1 MWFLRAFGHVI
12 GQTVNTAVNTHT
24 YTHRHYNTHKHMFL
38 ENLVMDTSA
47 INVTLGQYE
56 FRKDKYKPP

>member
-1 MWFLRAFGHVI
+1 
-12 GQTVNTAVNTHT
+12 
-24 YTHRHYNTHKHMFL
+24 MFL

-56 FRKDKYKPP
+56 FRKDKYKPPWNLFYSQNEDKMVAVSWLLFCFRDQIK